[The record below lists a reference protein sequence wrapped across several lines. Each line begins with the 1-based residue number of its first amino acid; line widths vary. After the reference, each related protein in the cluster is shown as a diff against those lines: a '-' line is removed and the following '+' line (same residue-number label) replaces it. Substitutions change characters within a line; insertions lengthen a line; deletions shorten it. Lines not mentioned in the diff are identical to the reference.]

1 MNYICFMK
9 RIVALS
15 LVFLVV
21 ACDNKNVPDQGK
33 VIEETSLPEDHG
45 DLKTYAKRHVCAQLH
60 IPATEKYELT
70 IYKENLDGDDKEDAI
85 ITVNR
90 KEFAIN
96 EAAQSPNPAKRAEI
110 GFMGNYNYMFY
121 YDGGLDLISPP
132 IAIPSSP
139 LLPLK
144 VKFENIL
151 SADYKDILID
161 FRIRNASYMDV
172 YNVKEHTPRRIF
184 QWKNFDGMGTSNVEA
199 NTFQFLPNV
208 NGFKDIVILESSLG
222 AVPKDADLNT
232 YEPTIIEGKKII
244 YRFFYNQREAKFMT
258 LKNPM

>member
-1 MNYICFMK
+1 MK
-9 RIVALS
+9 KFLF
-15 LVFLVV
+15 VFIAFFVF
-21 ACDNKNVPDQGK
+21 ACNESPSSNEIEK
-33 VIEETSLPEDHG
+33 VDETTIPENHG
-45 DLKTYAKRHVCAQLH
+45 DLETYAKRHVTVKLG
-60 IPATEKYELT
+60 IPSTEKFDLK

-110 GFMGNYNYMFY
+110 GFMGNYNYIFY

-144 VKFENIL
+144 VRFESIL
-151 SADYKDILID
+151 SGDYKDILID

-184 QWKNFDGMGTSNVEA
+184 QWKNFDGMGTQNYEA
-199 NTFQFLPNV
+199 NSFRFVTSTL
-208 NGFKDIVILESSLG
+208 GTKDIEVVQSSLG
-222 AVPKDADLNT
+222 NVPKDADLNT
-232 YEPTIIEGKKII
+232 FEPELIPGKNVL
-244 YRFFYNQREAKFMT
+244 YRFFYDHKEGKFMT
-258 LKNPM
+258 LKKP